1 MNLAKMNKA
10 SSAWRQLYTKYS
22 IGENEQVESR
32 SVGIHRRDDGSNY
45 RINPETGEEQ
55 NLSDSAAQRL
65 REYYG
70 EEEEEEEDS
79 KGKND
84 RKITKTRA
92 IPKRK
97 KVSASTEGIEAELED
112 ILSRMEEEV
121 ELPNGKTSTK
131 GLTFPV
137 SKFFSPTL
145 FFFSVHMILFA
156 DSLFDKLLF
165 NTVSSNFFFLVFFFS
180 SKAVAEQCCET
191 IHAMT
196 EDDNNDIIGESGAIP
211 QLCLMIATHG
221 ESNANVAFHTCGA
234 LRNLAWEKHEENQ
247 RIIEEN
253 NGLRLIVE
261 MMVKRNF
268 FFKNLIIFQYLFT
281 ISIITSFLTI
291 LLTYNFWFIKSFI

>member
-1 MNLAKMNKA
+1 
-10 SSAWRQLYTKYS
+10 
-22 IGENEQVESR
+22 
-32 SVGIHRRDDGSNY
+32 
-45 RINPETGEEQ
+45 
-55 NLSDSAAQRL
+55 
-65 REYYG
+65 
-70 EEEEEEEDS
+70 
-79 KGKND
+79 
-84 RKITKTRA
+84 
-92 IPKRK
+92 
-97 KVSASTEGIEAELED
+97 
-112 ILSRMEEEV
+112 
-121 ELPNGKTSTK
+121 
-131 GLTFPV
+131 
-137 SKFFSPTL
+137 
-145 FFFSVHMILFA
+145 
-156 DSLFDKLLF
+156 
-165 NTVSSNFFFLVFFFS
+165 
-180 SKAVAEQCCET
+180 
-191 IHAMT
+191 MT